1 MKSKEL
7 INENKS
13 LKSELRSSANEL
25 KYLKDA
31 YDDLEQYTRREC
43 LEIKDIPCL
52 LDPSKKIQIIL

>member
-1 MKSKEL
+1 MKAYEVERKEL

-31 YDDLEQYTRREC
+31 YDDLEQYKR
-43 LEIKDIPCL
+43 
-52 LDPSKKIQIIL
+52 